1 MKITPSFPFY
11 PHEGTVEWTALERAL
26 DDLEARGAI
35 RPFVGKR
42 LILFVLCRALERAN
56 ANRGVPA

>member
-1 MKITPSFPFY
+1 MKTIPSFPYY
-11 PHEGTVEWTALERAL
+11 PHENTVEWTALETAL

-42 LILFVLCRALERAN
+42 LILFVLCRALERAT
-56 ANRGVPA
+56 AGRGVPA